1 MAYPAIRLCLLI
13 VSGILLGFY
22 LPKLFPFTFFAAVL
36 IVALTGSAAL
46 IEEISKRKMLLAS
59 TLWTAGYPLA
69 VILAFAAYTASTV
82 HFVPPNSV
90 LMFVNEKAPI
100 KVVVKTEPSQKDNRV
115 QWTASVEKIIL
126 STKDKIDTLTIS
138 GNVRIRINLKDKEKI
153 NLTIGDKCWVNGRL
167 TLPPT
172 ARNKGEFN
180 YREFLEQQEIYALLS
195 ATGEASVKHTDERE
209 ENFYYDTFVLPAYAA
224 VKKSIERLIKD
235 GDEQSFIKGLLLGD
249 RSGISDDVR
258 MAFQKTGTMH
268 VLAISGLH
276 ISLIAFIL
284 NVLLKR
290 LNTTVWAKWLRFFL
304 TVFALVLYSQMTGNT
319 PPVKRAVIMAI
330 LFEFAV
336 LMERK
341 SLSLN
346 TLGAAAA
353 MMLIWNP
360 RELFS
365 LSFHLT
371 NGAVAAIILIYPRLS
386 ALYDP
391 EKKNPVLDVIT
402 GVGKFFWNALSLTI
416 AATIGTTPF
425 IAFMFGSVPMLGL
438 FANLVIV
445 DMTSLAVL
453 SMIPAILF
461 ESLGIGI
468 STYYALCA
476 FYLIHWSIGI
486 TEWFSKVPFASVEF
500 QLSAFGIVA
509 FFLTTIAVLKLTEPK
524 RDVRWLIAA
533 LVAVNIV
540 IWKGLWDKAPQPI
553 IMFSAIGRGNAV
565 ICKTTTESILIDAGT
580 SEKQWSRINKQRALF
595 KADSL
600 AAAVQFSSKTGLVNA
615 INAAQT
621 FLRKDS
627 VLKLRTMI
635 CYRPTPYLLKIM
647 TKSKRL
653 LCAQRVS
660 DLKLSPFF
668 KCDVALIQLRKFG
681 EKEKALL
688 SQWLDYANPSC
699 CVAELSS
706 WMNAFE
712 KKKFYRYAS
721 TEPRLKTTERDG
733 QLVIE

>member
-13 VSGILLGFY
+13 VSGILLGVY

-36 IVALTGSAAL
+36 VVALTGSAAL
-46 IEEISKRKMLLAS
+46 VEEISKRKMLLAS
-59 TLWTAGYPLA
+59 TLWIAGYPLA

-82 HFVPPNSV
+82 HFIPPNSV
-90 LMFVNEKAPI
+90 LMFVNKKVPI
-100 KVVVKTEPSQKDNRV
+100 KVIVKTEPSQKDNRV
-115 QWTASVEKIIL
+115 QWTASVEKIVL
-126 STKDKIDTLTIS
+126 STANKIDTVTIS
-138 GNVRIRINLKDKEKI
+138 GNVRVRINLKDKEKI

-180 YREFLEQQEIYALLS
+180 YREFLEQQEIYVLLS
-195 ATGEASVKHTDERE
+195 ATGEASVKRTDERE
-209 ENFYYDTFVLPAYAA
+209 ENFYYDALVLPTYGA

-258 MAFQKTGTMH
+258 VAFQKTGTMH

-276 ISLIAFIL
+276 ISLIALIL
-284 NVLLKR
+284 NILLKR
-290 LNTTVWAKWLRFFL
+290 LNTTVWAKWLRFLL

-330 LFEFAV
+330 LFEFAT
-336 LMERK
+336 LTERK

-346 TLGAAAA
+346 TLGAAAV

-371 NGAVAAIILIYPRLS
+371 NGAVAAIMLIYPRLS
-386 ALYDP
+386 ALYEP
-391 EKKNPVLDVIT
+391 EKKSAVLDIVTSIA
-402 GVGKFFWNALSLTI
+402 KFFWNALSLTI

-425 IAFMFGSVPMLGL
+425 IAFIFGSVPMLGL

-461 ESLGIGI
+461 ELLGVGI

-500 QLSAFGIVA
+500 QLSAVGIVA
-509 FFLTTIAVLKLTEPK
+509 FFLTTVAILKLTEPK
-524 RDVRWLIAA
+524 RNVRWLIAA
-533 LVAVNIV
+533 LVAINVV
-540 IWKGLWDKAPQPI
+540 VWKGLWEKAPQPYVI
-553 IMFSAIGRGNAV
+553 FNAVGRGNAV
-565 ICKTTTESILIDAGT
+565 ICKTTNEPILIDAGT
-580 SEKQWSRINKQRALF
+580 SEKQSSRINKQCALF

-600 AAAVQFSSKTGLVNA
+600 AAAVQFSSKMSLIQTVNA
-615 INAAQT
+615 TRT
-621 FLRKDS
+621 FSRKDS

-635 CYRPTPYLLKIM
+635 CYRPTPYLLKIIM
-647 TKSKRL
+647 KSKRV
-653 LCAQRVS
+653 LCLQRVS
-660 DLKLSPFF
+660 DLKPSLFF
-668 KCDVALIQLRKFG
+668 KCNIALIQLRKFG
-681 EKEKALL
+681 EKEQAAL
-688 SQWLDYANPSC
+688 SQWLGYANPSC
-699 CVAELSS
+699 CVAELSGF
-706 WMNAFE
+706 MNAFE